1 MKLMTTNSPT
11 AGTLNAPSHPIR
23 NRLLRI
29 TCDSPGLLTSINQ
42 EGKA

>member
-11 AGTLNAPSHPIR
+11 AGTLNAPSPPIR

-29 TCDSPGLLTSINQ
+29 TCDSPDPVSSIQQ